1 MITFYFQFEEN
12 VVWFIRVE
20 KNVDGVARVIK
31 VLVADLISPKAIE
44 LLREIPEFDII
55 EVADSKSCRMMVE
68 IKNCEAIIA
77 GGRAVLSNKILAEAG
92 NLKLIVKTGL
102 KSDDIDEGFAGSR
115 GIEVRHTPFST
126 SIMVAEY
133 TLAIMLGICRMVGP
147 VYKQLKEFH
156 WNEECFS
163 EGIELYGKTSGI
175 IGLGR
180 IGKELA
186 RRQRALGMR
195 VVYFDIQEMDGEFEA
210 QQMSLEELLGSAD
223 FISLHLP
230 STKETTHMISHSQFA
245 AMKEGAVLVD
255 VSFGNIVDNDAL
267 AAALRD
273 QKLRAVA
280 MEISEKDLELK
291 RELISHPKV
300 FPFPSLGATT
310 VEGEET
316 VGLNAVSILKD
327 FFNV

>member
-1 MITFYFQFEEN
+1 
-12 VVWFIRVE
+12 
-20 KNVDGVARVIK
+20 
-31 VLVADLISPKAIE
+31 VADLISPKAIE
-44 LLREIPEFDII
+44 LLKEIPEFDIV
-55 EVADSKSCRMMVE
+55 EVADSHSPRMATE

-77 GGRAVLSNKILAEAG
+77 GGKTVFQNEMLAEAG

-102 KSDDIDEGFAGSR
+102 KSDDIDEEFAAQK

-156 WNEECFS
+156 WNEKCFS

-175 IGLGR
+175 IGFGR

-195 VVYFDIQEMDGEFEA
+195 VVYFDILEMANDLDA
-210 QQMSLEELLGSAD
+210 QQMNLEELLGIAD

-230 STKETTHMISHSQFA
+230 STKETTHMISHAQLA
-245 AMKEGAVLVD
+245 AMKEDAVLVD
-255 VSFGNIVDNDAL
+255 VSLGDIVDEDAL
-267 AAALRD
+267 TAVLRD
-273 QKLRAVA
+273 QKLKAVA
-280 MEISEKDLELK
+280 MEVSEKDLELK

-300 FPFPSLGATT
+300 FPFPSLSVTT

>member
-1 MITFYFQFEEN
+1 M
-12 VVWFIRVE
+12 
-20 KNVDGVARVIK
+20 IK

-44 LLREIPEFDII
+44 LLKEIPEFEIV
-55 EVADSKSCRMMVE
+55 EVADSKSPHMMAE

-77 GGRAVLSNKILAEAG
+77 GGKTEFTHEMLTASE

-102 KSDDIDEGFAGSR
+102 KGNDLNEEMVASK

-133 TLAIMLGICRMVGP
+133 TLAIMLGICRKIGP
-147 VYKQLKEFH
+147 VYKQLKEYT

-175 IGLGR
+175 IGFGR

-195 VVYFDIQEMDGEFEA
+195 VVYFDILEMGNEFDA
-210 QQMSLEELLGSAD
+210 QAVSLEELLGIAD

-230 STKETTHMISHSQFA
+230 SSKETTGMISFPQFA
-245 AMKEGAVLVD
+245 AMKEDAVLLD
-255 VSFGNIVDNDAL
+255 VSLGNIVDEEAL
-267 AAALRD
+267 TATLRD
-273 QKLRAVA
+273 NKLRAVA

-291 RELISHPKV
+291 RELIAHPKV
-300 FPFPSLGATT
+300 FPFPSLSST

>member
-1 MITFYFQFEEN
+1 M
-12 VVWFIRVE
+12 
-20 KNVDGVARVIK
+20 IK

-44 LLREIPEFDII
+44 LLKEIPEFEIV
-55 EVADSKSCRMMVE
+55 EVADSKSSNMMAE
-68 IKNCEAIIA
+68 IKTCEAIIA
-77 GGRAVLSNKILAEAG
+77 GGKTKFTHEMLNAAE

-102 KSDDIDEGFAGSR
+102 KGDNLDGEMVSSK

-133 TLAIMLGICRMVGP
+133 TLAIMLGICRKIGP
-147 VYKQLKEFH
+147 VYKQLKEYN

-175 IGLGR
+175 IGFGR

-195 VVYFDIQEMDGEFEA
+195 VVYFDILEMENEFDA
-210 QQMSLEELLGSAD
+210 QAVSLEDLLGIAD

-230 STKETTHMISHSQFA
+230 SSKETTRMISYPQFA
-245 AMKEGAVLVD
+245 AMKEGAVLLD
-255 VSFGNIVDNDAL
+255 VSLGNIVDEEAL
-267 AAALRD
+267 TATLRD
-273 QKLRAVA
+273 NKLRAVA

-300 FPFPSLGATT
+300 FPFPSLSST

>member
-1 MITFYFQFEEN
+1 M
-12 VVWFIRVE
+12 
-20 KNVDGVARVIK
+20 IK

-44 LLREIPEFDII
+44 LLKEIPEFDIV
-55 EVADSKSCRMMVE
+55 EVADSHSSRMAAE

-77 GGRAVLSNKILAEAG
+77 GGKTVFQNEMLAEAG

-102 KSDDIDEGFAGSR
+102 KSDDIDEDFAAQK

-147 VYKQLKEFH
+147 VYKQLKEFR

-175 IGLGR
+175 IGFGR

-195 VVYFDIQEMDGEFEA
+195 VVYFDIIEMANEMDA
-210 QQMSLEELLGSAD
+210 QKMDLEELLGIAD

-230 STKETTHMISHSQFA
+230 STKETTRMISHAQLA
-245 AMKEGAVLVD
+245 AMKEDAVLVD
-255 VSFGNIVDNDAL
+255 VSLGDIVDEDAL
-267 AAALRD
+267 TVVLRD
-273 QKLRAVA
+273 QKLKAVA
-280 MEISEKDLELK
+280 MEVSEKDLELK

-300 FPFPSLGATT
+300 FPFPSLGVTT
-310 VEGEET
+310 VEGEAT